1 MGINLYGK
9 KLQRMLLAA
18 SAIVLMT
25 GLMASAQN
33 ANWISSATTDAWA
46 KFGSGSW
53 KTVRI
58 INKSYDENGALTN
71 QGVTIT
77 QTEVARVT
85 RRSFSLQVRATMEMM
100 GEQFP
105 SDPQLIERNFAEQ
118 TPVTTSIGKEALT
131 IKGQD
136 FPTEVVQ
143 TIIDGDNSTRTSTVH
158 FCKLTNPQVLKRV
171 TVAKDPSDD
180 HVKSHTTVTVTELD
194 KTVDVLGE
202 LKSCWTVTTV
212 IKVGDITHTTTET
225 HCADVPGELVK
236 RTTEEHNS
244 LGRLVRRSELE
255 IEGYGYGDSSRR
267 RFRRRR

>member
-1 MGINLYGK
+1 MGINLYGNK
-9 KLQRMLLAA
+9 VQRILLAA
-18 SAIVLMT
+18 SAMLLMT
-25 GLMASAQN
+25 GLTASAQN

-58 INKSYDENGALTN
+58 VNKSYDENGTLAKE
-71 QGVTIT
+71 GVTMT

-85 RRSFSLQVRATMEMM
+85 RRSFSLQVRTTMEMM

-105 SDPQLIERNFAEQ
+105 SDPQLIERNFGEQ
-118 TPVTTSIGKEALT
+118 TPVTTSIGKEEVT
-131 IKGQD
+131 IKGQE

-143 TIIDGDNSTRTSTVH
+143 TVIDGDNATRTSTVH
-158 FCKLTNPQVLKRV
+158 FCKQTNPQVLKRV
-171 TVAKDPSDD
+171 TVAKDPRND

-212 IKVGDITHTTTET
+212 IKVGDSTHTTTET

-236 RTTEEHNS
+236 RTTEQHNS
-244 LGRLVRRSELE
+244 LGRLVHRSELE
-255 IEGYGYGDSSRR
+255 LVGYGYGDSRR